1 MLDYNFFVDEAGH
14 TGEDLIKS
22 DQLFFTMGAIGI
34 PVKDLPFV
42 ESITKR
48 LMTKH
53 KIDFELKGKK
63 LIGTKF
69 EPIIPEIFNELF
81 NIDFLPVF
89 TVLEKRFM
97 IAGKIVENFFDPA
110 YNINTDSSW
119 TLPIPRKVIVAN
131 YFYDVLSKNT
141 IEMLATAMVKG
152 TLDELKNSYE
162 LLLSETK
169 NKEYKRLLKGVENQL
184 FELSQ
189 ALSKNASGTLH
200 DIASSVMNSPNYTI
214 YYEHL
219 NKIEHLLRLRN
230 KKGDIVF
237 DSSREFN
244 KPFATLFEQLRTA
257 KQNKLEFPGNTLYFG
272 FQNLVG
278 FDHKDSKDIV
288 FIQLA
293 DILATSV
300 NSFFR
305 KLHRRENFWKLNKS
319 EEFWMGYIYILLEYD
334 FGNWII
340 SSKLKQKYGKLVNQF
355 LNDKKT
361 IHSF

>member
-1 MLDYNFFVDEAGH
+1 MLDYNFFIDEAGH

-22 DQLFFTMGAIGI
+22 DQLFFTMGAVGI
-34 PVKDLPFV
+34 PVKDLSSV
-42 ESITKR
+42 ESTIKE
-48 LMTKH
+48 LMAKH
-53 KIDFELKGKK
+53 RIDFELKGKK

-69 EPIIPEIFNELF
+69 EPIIPDIFNELF
-81 NIDFLPVF
+81 SIDFLPVF

-110 YNINTDSSW
+110 YNINTDNSW
-119 TLPIPRKVIVAN
+119 TFPIPKKVLVAN
-131 YFYDVLSKNT
+131 YFYDVLSQNT
-141 IEMLATAMVKG
+141 IEVLATAMVKG
-152 TLDELKNSYE
+152 KLPELQHAYE
-162 LLLSETK
+162 LLLAETK
-169 NKEYKRLLKGVENQL
+169 NREYKRLLKGAENQL

-189 ALSKNASGTLH
+189 ALARTASGTLD

-230 KKGDIVF
+230 KKGDLIF

-244 KPFATLFEQLRTA
+244 KPFAKLFEQLRSV

-272 FQNLVG
+272 FQNLIG
-278 FDHKDSKDIV
+278 FDYKDSEDSL

-305 KLHRRENFWKLNKS
+305 KLHRSENLWKLNKS
-319 EEFWMGYIYILLEYD
+319 EEFWMGYIYILLEYN

-340 SSKLKQKYGKLVNQF
+340 SSQLKKKYGRFINQF
-355 LNDKKT
+355 LKN
-361 IHSF
+361 